1 MPENLHWFK
10 WEAYTTWLSGVAL
23 LMVVYYLNPG
33 LYLIAPGSDLS
44 PAAAVLIGFGSL
56 IVGWF
61 VYDLLCDSPLGKTP
75 ALLGLVLFVLV
86 IAACWGYSQIF
97 SGRAAYIHTGALIG
111 TIMVGNV
118 FRIIMP
124 AQRALVAAI
133 EQNRTPDPV
142 LPAKGL
148 LRSRH
153 NNYFTLPVL
162 FIMIS
167 NHFPSTYGSQYNWLI
182 LAALGALSVLARHYF
197 NTRHDSNRFAWALPA
212 RGGDDLPGLRHFAEP
227 PEQHAE
233 PDCHHARAGQ
243 RRRPGHGDAPRF
255 SEINEVIEQRCTVCH
270 SANPSSP
277 MFSSAPA
284 GVMFDTPE
292 QIRQQAAKIHAQT
305 VASQIMPL
313 GNITQMT
320 QEERDLLGAWIARAH
335 RPIEPTPAARL
346 ACGFNDVSLPGKSG
360 AGHTGPSVQG
370 LSRQSITNA
379 PEVSCMN
386 DLNARPAGTTRLPW
400 LQQLLV
406 SLQHVL
412 LMYGGAVAVP
422 LIVGQAAGLSRDEI
436 AFLINADLLVAG
448 IATLV
453 QSLGIG
459 PMGIRMPVMMGA
471 SFAAVSSMVVAG
483 MPGSA

>member
-1 MPENLHWFK
+1 VDAHLTEWLNLGIRWIHMIVGIAWIGASFYFVWLENNLNRSNPREGLSGDLWAIHGGGIYHLEKYKLAPPQMPENLHWFK

-33 LYLIAPGSDLS
+33 LYLVLPGSDLS
-44 PAAAVLIGFGSL
+44 PAAAVAIGFGSL

-124 AQRALVAAI
+124 AQRALVRAI
-133 EQNRTPDPV
+133 ESNTTPDPT

-182 LAALGALSVLARHYF
+182 LAALGALSVLVRHYF

-212 RGGDDLPGLRHFAEP
+212 AAVGMICLAFVLSPNRQPVPQNLAPTT
-227 PEQHAE
+227 PEQASVGEQQEGTATHSA
-233 PDCHHARAGQ
+233 
-243 RRRPGHGDAPRF
+243 F
-255 SEINEVIEQRCTVCH
+255 NKVSSVIEERCTVCH
-270 SANPSSP
+270 SAKPTSP
-277 MFSSAPA
+277 LFSAAPA

-292 QIRQQAAKIHAQT
+292 QIQQMAAKIHAQT

-320 QEERDLLGAWIARAH
+320 QEERDLLASWIEQGA
-335 RPIEPTPAARL
+335 
-346 ACGFNDVSLPGKSG
+346 
-360 AGHTGPSVQG
+360 Q
-370 LSRQSITNA
+370 
-379 PEVSCMN
+379 
-386 DLNARPAGTTRLPW
+386 
-400 LQQLLV
+400 
-406 SLQHVL
+406 
-412 LMYGGAVAVP
+412 
-422 LIVGQAAGLSRDEI
+422 
-436 AFLINADLLVAG
+436 IN
-448 IATLV
+448 
-453 QSLGIG
+453 
-459 PMGIRMPVMMGA
+459 
-471 SFAAVSSMVVAG
+471 
-483 MPGSA
+483 

>member
-1 MPENLHWFK
+1 MDAHLTEWLNLGIRWIHMIVGIAWIGASFYFVWLENNLNRANPQEGLSGDLWAIHGGGIYHLEKYKLAPPQMPENLHWFK

-23 LMVVYYLNPG
+23 LMVVYYLNPS
-33 LYLIAPGSDLS
+33 LYLVLPGSGLS
-44 PAAAVLIGFGSL
+44 PAAAVAIGFGSL

-61 VYDLLCDSPLGKTP
+61 IYDLLCDSPLGKTP

-133 EQNRTPDPV
+133 EQNRTPDPL

-167 NHFPSTYGSQYNWLI
+167 NHFPSTYGSEYNWLI
-182 LAALGALSVLARHYF
+182 LAALGALSVLVRHYF

-212 RGGDDLPGLRHFAEP
+212 AAVGMVCLAFVLSPNRQPVPQNLAPTT
-227 PEQHAE
+227 PEQASI
-233 PDCHHARAGQ
+233 
-243 RRRPGHGDAPRF
+243 
-255 SEINEVIEQRCTVCH
+255 SEQKSGATDHNEFNKVSSVIEERCTVCH
-270 SANPSSP
+270 SATPTSP
-277 MFSSAPA
+277 LFSAAPA

-292 QIRQQAAKIHAQT
+292 QIQQMAAKIHAQT
-305 VASQIMPL
+305 IASQIMPL

-320 QEERDLLGAWIARAH
+320 QEERDLLANWIAQ
-335 RPIEPTPAARL
+335 
-346 ACGFNDVSLPGKSG
+346 G
-360 AGHTGPSVQG
+360 AQ
-370 LSRQSITNA
+370 
-379 PEVSCMN
+379 
-386 DLNARPAGTTRLPW
+386 
-400 LQQLLV
+400 
-406 SLQHVL
+406 
-412 LMYGGAVAVP
+412 
-422 LIVGQAAGLSRDEI
+422 
-436 AFLINADLLVAG
+436 IN
-448 IATLV
+448 
-453 QSLGIG
+453 
-459 PMGIRMPVMMGA
+459 
-471 SFAAVSSMVVAG
+471 
-483 MPGSA
+483 